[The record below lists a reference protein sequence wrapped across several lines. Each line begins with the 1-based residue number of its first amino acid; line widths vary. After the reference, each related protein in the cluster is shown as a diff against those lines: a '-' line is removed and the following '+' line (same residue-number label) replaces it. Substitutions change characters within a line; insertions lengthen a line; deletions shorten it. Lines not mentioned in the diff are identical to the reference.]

1 MSNQSSS
8 SASRIEQLEVH
19 LRTNRY
25 AALIQWRYLWLA
37 QRFVNY
43 LEKRSLAIEAVHEP
57 ELEEFLR
64 RELRSWRRRHGR
76 VPRDV
81 VEWRRRFRGAIHML
95 LRLVHGHW
103 PVVAA
108 PATDLEAFHRD
119 LVQGYDSWMR
129 DLRGL
134 ALTTRS
140 TRTTQALEF
149 RTALE
154 PRGDQAGLAQLGVRD
169 IDVYVQQRCQGL
181 RRVTV
186 ESYTVCLRSFLRY
199 LHATG
204 RTALDLSSTV
214 IGPRIYD
221 DENIPSALR
230 PEEVQ
235 TVLEVTR
242 QDCSPT
248 GRRDYALLMLLAS
261 YGLRAGEI
269 VTLRLE
275 DIDWKKDILRV
286 RHSKT
291 GANSELPLLR
301 EPGEAVLSYLQET
314 RPKSE
319 RRELF
324 LHLQAP
330 YRAYDGGSI
339 LNCVIGA
346 RLKAAGITP
355 LGRKGPHAFRHA
367 RAVSLLRAAVPLN
380 IIGHV
385 LGHRS
390 AESTA
395 VYLKL
400 ATEDLRAVGLD
411 LPKEVLP

>member
-25 AALIQWRYLWLA
+25 AALIQRRYLWLA

-43 LEKRSLAIEAVHEP
+43 LEKRSLAIEAVHEL

-76 VPRDV
+76 APRDV
-81 VEWRRRFRGAIHML
+81 VEWRRRYKCAIHIL

-149 RTALE
+149 LTALG

-169 IDVYVQQRCQGL
+169 IDVYVQQHCKGL
-181 RRVTV
+181 RRVTI

-204 RTALDLSSTV
+204 RTALDLCGTV
-214 IGPRIYD
+214 IAPRIYD
-221 DENIPSALR
+221 DEHIPSALR
-230 PEEVQ
+230 PEEVR

-248 GRRDYALLMLLAS
+248 GRRDYALLGSAREFVKS
-261 YGLRAGEI
+261 G
-269 VTLRLE
+269 
-275 DIDWKKDILRV
+275 ILRGL
-286 RHSKT
+286 H
-291 GANSELPLLR
+291 GF
-301 EPGEAVLSYLQET
+301 
-314 RPKSE
+314 PKSD
-319 RRELF
+319 ELGVG
-324 LHLQAP
+324 
-330 YRAYDGGSI
+330 YD
-339 LNCVIGA
+339 
-346 RLKAAGITP
+346 
-355 LGRKGPHAFRHA
+355 H
-367 RAVSLLRAAVPLN
+367 SLCFQ
-380 IIGHV
+380 
-385 LGHRS
+385 
-390 AESTA
+390 
-395 VYLKL
+395 
-400 ATEDLRAVGLD
+400 
-411 LPKEVLP
+411 